1 MIRYVGIVITTVLF
15 LAIVGT
21 AYNHFIGPNHAMA
34 CGCSG
39 SGSPGGGD
47 YVPQRRGSTGSLAP
61 SPSLTKEQAYDI
73 VANHI
78 SKLNP
83 SLKVGKIDD
92 SGGFYEVEIIS
103 DENEV
108 VQRLGVDKQSGR
120 MMLIN

>member
-1 MIRYVGIVITTVLF
+1 MKKNVGIVITTVLF
-15 LAIVGT
+15 LAIVGI
-21 AYNHFIGPNHAMA
+21 AYNHFIGPNHARA
-34 CGCSG
+34 CGVGRS
-39 SGSPGGGD
+39 GGGD
-47 YVPQRRGSTGSLAP
+47 YVPQRRGSSGPLAQR
-61 SPSLTKEQAYDI
+61 SSLTKEQAYDI

>member
-1 MIRYVGIVITTVLF
+1 MKRYVGIIIMGVLF

-21 AYNHFIGPNHAMA
+21 AYNHFIGPNDARA
-34 CGCSG
+34 CGRGRS
-39 SGSPGGGD
+39 GGGD
-47 YVPQRRGSTGSLAP
+47 YVPQRRGSSGSLAP

-73 VANHI
+73 VANHV

-92 SGGFYEVEIIS
+92 AGGFYEVEIIS

-108 VQRLGVDKQSGR
+108 IQRLGVDKQSGR
-120 MMLIN
+120 LMLIN